1 VSTTKKTRLWCGG
14 CRHDV
19 GPVDQYPFPFRCSRA
34 VPGDDIDH
42 VVRRTLHVST
52 WRTVTPPDEDETFV
66 QSWLGSNGGWR
77 HAMDA
82 HSPFL
87 KYRQRL
93 YSYHLGRAH
102 GLPETEFAAIVG
114 DLDEKIETIEGA
126 GFRPTPFARAP
137 LLARDAGLGGQ
148 GEIWVKDETGNV
160 SGSHKARHLFG
171 VMVYL
176 RVIEA
181 LLQRGLFPEDAPG
194 VAHVVA
200 ATAEPLAIASCG
212 NAALAAAIVA
222 RAAERSLEVYIPTWA
237 NRGVVDDLQRHGAE
251 IRVCERRPGERGDP
265 CYLRFKENIAAGAI
279 PFCCQGPE
287 NGLAIEGGQTLMY
300 EMLDALDAQPMD
312 RLFVQVGG
320 GALASACVR
329 ALEEALAAGAIER
342 LPRIHAV
349 QTEGVAPLA
358 RAWDRVALDVL
369 RRAGTPLVGADAAI
383 RAEDRPMVAAA
394 IAGHADRRAIF
405 DAIREAATHRSRYMW
420 PWEEVSHSRAEGIL
434 DDETYDWLAVVEGM
448 LLSGG
453 WPVLVNEEDVERA
466 NHLAHWSTGI
476 DVCHTGSAGLAGLLA
491 LQRQGRGGEETARVG
506 DERIGLVFTGV
517 SRR

>member
-1 VSTTKKTRLWCGG
+1 MTTTKKTRLWCGG
-14 CRHDV
+14 CLHDV
-19 GPVDQYPFPFRCSRA
+19 GPVDEYPFPFRCSRA
-34 VPGDDIDH
+34 VPGDDVDH
-42 VVRRTLHVST
+42 VIRRTLHVST
-52 WRTVTPPDEDETFV
+52 WRTVTAPDEDETFV

-102 GLPETEFAAIVG
+102 GLPETEFAAIVA
-114 DLDEKIETIEGA
+114 DLDERIEAVESA
-126 GFRPTPFARAP
+126 GFRPTPFAPSR
-137 LLARDAGLGGQ
+137 LLARDLGLGEH

-176 RVIEA
+176 RIIEA

-194 VAHVVA
+194 AAHVVA
-200 ATAEPLAIASCG
+200 AGVEPLAIASCG
-212 NAALAAAIVA
+212 NAALAAAVVA
-222 RAAERSLEVYIPTWA
+222 RAASRTLEVYIPTWA
-237 NRGVVDDLQRHGAE
+237 NRRVVADLERHGAD

-265 CYLRFKENIAAGAI
+265 CYLRFKESVASGAI
-279 PFCCQGPE
+279 PFCCQGSD
-287 NGLAIEGGQTLMY
+287 NGLAIEGGQTLVY
-300 EMLDALDAQPMD
+300 EMLDALDTRPLD
-312 RLFVQVGG
+312 RLFIQVGG

-329 ALEEALAAGAIER
+329 GLEEALAAGAIEG

-349 QTEGVAPLA
+349 QTEAVAPLA
-358 RAWDRVALDVL
+358 RAWDRIALEVMRRLGSNEYGEGVVL
-369 RRAGTPLVGADAAI
+369 DAH
-383 RAEDRPMVAAA
+383 DRPRIASA
-394 IAGHADRRAIF
+394 IAGPAERRVVF
-405 DAIREAATHRSRYMW
+405 DVIREAATRRSRYMW
-420 PWEEVSHSRAEGIL
+420 PWEVVSHSLAEGIL

-453 WPVLVNEEDVERA
+453 WPVLVREEDVERA

-491 LQRQGRGGEETARVG
+491 MQRLGQADENLARLAN
-506 DERIGLVFTGV
+506 ERIGVVFTGTE
-517 SRR
+517 RR

>member
-1 VSTTKKTRLWCGG
+1 
-14 CRHDV
+14 
-19 GPVDQYPFPFRCSRA
+19 VDQYPFPFRCSRA

-42 VVRRTLHVST
+42 VIRRTLHVST

-114 DLDEKIETIEGA
+114 ELDERIEAIEGA
-126 GFRPTPFARAP
+126 GFRPTPFAVARS
-137 LLARDAGLGGQ
+137 LARDVGLGGQ

-212 NAALAAAIVA
+212 NAALAAAVVA
-222 RAAERSLEVYIPTWA
+222 RAAERALEVFIPTWA
-237 NRGVVDDLQRHGAE
+237 NRNVVDQLQRHGVD

-265 CYLRFKENIAAGAI
+265 CYLRFKEQVASGAI
-279 PFCCQGPE
+279 PFCCQGPD
-287 NGLAIEGGQTLMY
+287 NGLAVEGGQTLMY
-300 EMLDALDAQPMD
+300 EMLDALDTQPLD

-329 ALEEALAAGAIER
+329 GLEEALAAGAIDR

-349 QTEGVAPLA
+349 QTEAVAPLA
-358 RAWDRVALDVL
+358 RAWDRVALDIL
-369 RRAGTPLVGADAAI
+369 RRFGSPMSAGEGGI
-383 RAEDRPMVAAA
+383 RAEDRPRVAAT

-405 DAIREAATHRSRYMW
+405 DAIHEAATHRSAYMW
-420 PWEEVSHSRAEGIL
+420 PWEDVPHSLAEGIL

-453 WPVLVNEEDVERA
+453 WPVLVSEEDVERA

-476 DVCHTGSAGLAGLLA
+476 HVCHTGSAGLAGILA
-491 LQRQGRGGEETARVG
+491 MQRQAQGREEAAQLA

-517 SRR
+517 ERR

>member
-1 VSTTKKTRLWCGG
+1 MSTTKKTRLWCGG
-14 CRHDV
+14 CLHDV

-34 VPGDDIDH
+34 EPGDDVDH
-42 VVRRTLHVST
+42 VIRRTLHVST
-52 WRTVTPPDEDETFV
+52 WRTVTAPDEDETFV

-93 YSYHLGRAH
+93 YSYHLCRAH
-102 GLPETEFAAIVG
+102 GLPETEFAAIVA
-114 DLDEKIETIEGA
+114 DLDERIESIEGA
-126 GFRPTPFARAP
+126 GFRPTPFAASR
-137 LLARDAGLGGQ
+137 LLARDLGLGER

-171 VMVYL
+171 VMLYL
-176 RVIEA
+176 RVVEA

-194 VAHVVA
+194 AAHVVA
-200 ATAEPLAIASCG
+200 ATAGPLAIASCG

-222 RAAERSLEVYIPTWA
+222 RAAGRALEVYIPTWA
-237 NRGVVDDLQRHGAE
+237 NRHVVADLQRHGAD
-251 IRVCERRPGERGDP
+251 IRVCERRAGERGDP
-265 CYLRFKENIAAGAI
+265 CYLRFRESTSSGAI
-279 PFCCQGPE
+279 PFCCQGPD

-300 EMLDALDAQPMD
+300 EMLDALDSQPLD

-329 ALEEALAAGAIER
+329 GLEEALAAGAIER
-342 LPRIHAV
+342 LPRVHAV
-349 QTEGVAPLA
+349 QTEAAAPLA
-358 RAWDRVALDVL
+358 RAWDRVALDVM
-369 RRAGTPLVGADAAI
+369 RRIGASGFGEGGVV
-383 RAEDRPMVAAA
+383 RADERPRMAAA
-394 IAGHADRRAIF
+394 IAGHAERRVVF
-405 DAIREAATHRSRYMW
+405 DAIHEAATHRSRYMW
-420 PWEEVSHSRAEGIL
+420 PWEHVPRSLAEGIL

-453 WPVLVNEEDVERA
+453 WPVLVSEEDVERA

-476 DVCHTGSAGLAGLLA
+476 DVCHTGSSGLAGLMA
-491 LQRQGRGGEETARVG
+491 LQRQGAGSEATACLA
-506 DERIGLVFTGV
+506 DERIGVVFTGTE
-517 SRR
+517 RR